1 MCYMTVAI
9 LDKSPL
15 QGVSF
20 EVPTL
25 PTLGMA
31 KASRILQ
38 ATWIF
43 ATSMKKSVVLAELGV
58 AVVARLAR
66 SLILPTA
73 IGPGGV
79 WGWWWVIVASALDAE
94 PFTCYME
101 LRGVDCDWSSFWDS
115 VAQSETWGAMLGM
128 HSLYVAVI
136 CRSRTASC
144 NCCTQGDTP

>member
-66 SLILPTA
+66 SLVLPTA
-73 IGPGGV
+73 IVLAVSGDGG
-79 WGWWWVIVASALDAE
+79 G
-94 PFTCYME
+94 
-101 LRGVDCDWSSFWDS
+101 
-115 VAQSETWGAMLGM
+115 
-128 HSLYVAVI
+128 
-136 CRSRTASC
+136 
-144 NCCTQGDTP
+144 